1 MTITEQ
7 LKRQVKRQARKA
19 VERLPLVAGMVHRD
33 ARWRYRVG
41 AAARTVG
48 DHECTWMPG
57 GYASLPISE
66 AHPRPATVMIGRCR
80 LCSAVRSRVLEGR
93 WVPNEIGELI
103 NVNHGPAIMLV
114 RTPDF

>member
-1 MTITEQ
+1 MRITEH
-7 LKRQVKRQARKA
+7 LKRQVRIA

-33 ARWRYRVG
+33 ARWRHWVG

-48 DHECTWMPG
+48 DHECRWRLG

-66 AHPRPATVMIGRCR
+66 EHPRSATIMIGACR

-93 WVPNEIGELI
+93 WVPEEIGELI
-103 NVNHGPAIMLV
+103 NVNHGPAIVLV
-114 RTPDF
+114 RIPDF